1 MTDTTKSTYTA
12 RSTPPLYLLHG
23 IRAVTRKADALYKY
37 LGYLCGLELLLLG
50 FFITYQ
56 VVARNLGWPRAPGTD
71 ALSGYILGMAAT
83 WGLAYT
89 LRSDANVRID
99 VLLPRM
105 GPKVR
110 AIADFVAIMGI
121 AFLAYVV
128 TWKLWGDV
136 ITSYQQNHYSNA
148 SPRTPLFFPKAVI
161 GVGYTLLLIATLQMM
176 LSTLAE
182 SWLPRLHR
190 LMGGKSISPENPS
203 EGAGP
208 ISTSPTPNHLGRP
221 PLK

>member
-1 MTDTTKSTYTA
+1 MTDTTISTYTG
-12 RSTPPLYLLHG
+12 RSTPPLYLLRG

-99 VLLPRM
+99 VLLPVM
-105 GPKVR
+105 GPR
-110 AIADFVAIMGI
+110 ARAVADFVAIMGL

-128 TWKLWGDV
+128 TWKMWADV
-136 ITSYQQNHYSNA
+136 INAYQLNQYSNDY
-148 SPRTPLFFPKAVI
+148 PRTPLFFPKAFI
-161 GVGYTLLLIATLQMM
+161 AAGYSLLLLATLQVL
-176 LSTLAE
+176 LSILAE
-182 SWLPRLHR
+182 KLLPTVHK
-190 LMGGKSISPENPS
+190 LMGGAEISHKDLDE
-203 EGAGP
+203 E
-208 ISTSPTPNHLGRP
+208 STQTNTGQG
-221 PLK
+221 

>member
-1 MTDTTKSTYTA
+1 MADTTISTYIG
-12 RSTPPLYLLHG
+12 RRTPPLYLLLA
-23 IRAVTRKADALYKY
+23 IRTVTRKADALYKY

-110 AIADFVAIMGI
+110 AIADFVAITGI

-136 ITSYQQNHYSNA
+136 ITSYQQNHYSND
-148 SPRTPLFFPKAVI
+148 SPRTPLFYPKAII

-176 LSTLAE
+176 LSSLAE
-182 SWLPRLHR
+182 SWLPRLHK
-190 LMGGKSISPENPS
+190 LMGGTEIPPEPAN
-203 EGAGP
+203 G
-208 ISTSPTPNHLGRP
+208 
-221 PLK
+221 

>member
-1 MTDTTKSTYTA
+1 MAAISLSTYTG
-12 RSTPPLYLLHG
+12 RRTPALYLLLAL
-23 IRAVTRKADALYKY
+23 RAVTKKADTLYKY
-37 LGYLCGLELLLLG
+37 LGYICGLELLLLG

-71 ALSGYILGMAAT
+71 AMSGYILGMAAT
-83 WGLAYT
+83 WGLAYA

-105 GPKVR
+105 GPRLR

-136 ITSYQQNHYSNA
+136 ITSYQQNHYSND
-148 SPRTPLFFPKAVI
+148 SPRTPLFFPKAI
-161 GVGYTLLLIATLQMM
+161 IAVGYTLLLVSTFQMM
-176 LSTLAE
+176 LSSLAE
-182 SWLPRLHR
+182 AWLPRIHKA
-190 LMGGKSISPENPS
+190 MGGNDISHEDLG
-203 EGAGP
+203 EGLTTASPPPPP
-208 ISTSPTPNHLGRP
+208 ITQDGSR
-221 PLK
+221 